1 MVSNNYCKPFTKM
14 TENSTKDCQSVVTP
28 RREKS
33 SPDVVWQR
41 LAVPF
46 EYPVCFTEGLF
57 DTDNSLLL
65 GTLVRLEPHKK
76 HRIAVFIDQGV
87 LQQHEDLLEKV
98 KAYAAVHSQSIELAM
113 APIIVPGGEAIKAT
127 DTHVNRMLE
136 QLAEHH
142 IDRHS
147 FVIAIGGGAVLDAVG
162 FAAAISHRGIRHIRV
177 PTTVL
182 AQNDSGVG
190 VKNGINLFGQKNYL
204 GTFAPPYAVL
214 NDYAFIRSLPA
225 RDKISG
231 MAEAVKVALIR
242 DADFYLWL
250 EDNAEALA
258 SFDSDA
264 MQYMIKRCA
273 ELHMQQIAR
282 GGDPFETGSARPL
295 DYGHWA
301 AHKLESLT
309 GYSIRHGEAV
319 AIGLALDTRY
329 SVLTGL
335 LHVGAE
341 QRVCNL
347 LEQLGFSLWHSA
359 LESTT
364 NDGRLQILAGL
375 QEFREH
381 LGGQL
386 TITLLDKLGSG
397 IEVNEIDAAM
407 VELTITWLKQQRH
420 INA

>member
-1 MVSNNYCKPFTKM
+1 
-14 TENSTKDCQSVVTP
+14 
-28 RREKS
+28 
-33 SPDVVWQR
+33 
-41 LAVPF
+41 VPF

-57 DTDNSLLL
+57 DTDNNLLL
-65 GTLVRLEPHKK
+65 DTLVRVEPHKQ
-76 HRIAVFIDQGV
+76 HRVAIFIDQGV
-87 LQQHEDLLEKV
+87 LQHHKDLLAKIQ
-98 KAYAAVHSQSIELAM
+98 AYAAEHKQFIELAM
-113 APIIVPGGEAIKAT
+113 TPITVPGGEAIKAT
-127 DTHVNRMLE
+127 DAHVDQMLG
-136 QLAEHH
+136 QLADNN

-162 FAAAISHRGIRHIRV
+162 LAAAISHRGIRHIRV

-190 VKNGINLFGQKNYL
+190 VKNSINLFGQKNYL

-214 NDYAFIRSLPA
+214 NDYAFVRSLPA

-242 DADFYLWL
+242 DAAFYEWL

-258 SFDSDA
+258 NFETDA

-273 ELHMQQIAR
+273 ELHMQQIAH

-295 DYGHWA
+295 DYGHWS
-301 AHKLESLT
+301 AHKLESIT
-309 GYSIRHGEAV
+309 NYSLRHGEAV

-341 QRVCNL
+341 QRVCKL
-347 LEQLGFSLWHSA
+347 LKQLGFTLWHPA
-359 LESTT
+359 LESIAE
-364 NDGRLQILAGL
+364 DGRLQVLAGL

-386 TITLLDKLGSG
+386 TITLLNKLGSG
-397 IEVNEIDAAM
+397 IEVNEIDAGM
-407 VELTITWLKQQRH
+407 VELAIAWLKQQRH
-420 INA
+420 IHA

>member
-1 MVSNNYCKPFTKM
+1 M
-14 TENSTKDCQSVVTP
+14 TENSTKDCQSVTSTLANSQATP
-28 RREKS
+28 APKE
-33 SPDVVWQR
+33 PNPEVIWQR
-41 LAVPF
+41 FAVPF

-65 GTLVRLEPHKK
+65 DTLVRLEPHKK

-87 LQQHEDLLEKV
+87 LQQHENLIAKIHTYLS
-98 KAYAAVHSQSIELAM
+98 VHSQSIELAM
-113 APIIVPGGEAIKAT
+113 APVTVAGGEAIKAT
-127 DTHVNRMLE
+127 DAHVNSMLE
-136 QLAEHH
+136 QLAENH

-147 FVIAIGGGAVLDAVG
+147 FVIAIGGGAVLDTVG
-162 FAAAISHRGIRHIRV
+162 LAAAISHRGIRHIRV

-190 VKNGINLFGQKNYL
+190 VKNSINLFGQKNYL
-204 GTFAPPYAVL
+204 GTFTPPYAVL

-225 RDKISG
+225 RDKVSG

-242 DADFYLWL
+242 DAAFYTWL
-250 EDNAEALA
+250 EDNAQALA
-258 SFDSDA
+258 NFDSNA

-273 ELHMQQIAR
+273 ELHMQQIAN

-301 AHKLESLT
+301 AHKLESIT
-309 GYSIRHGEAV
+309 DYHIRHGEAV

-347 LEQLGFSLWHSA
+347 LEQLGFSLWHPA
-359 LESTT
+359 LEFTGD
-364 NDGRLQILAGL
+364 DGALQILAGL

-386 TITLLDKLGSG
+386 TVTLLNKLGSG

-407 VELTITWLKQQRH
+407 VVLSIQWLKNQRH
-420 INA
+420 MNAW